1 MPYENQHAARVESPD
16 KFEKDSF
23 RSKDIAPGVRIIVGK
38 KKGSTTMST
47 QTYRFDSS
55 KFTASEAKA
64 WLKKHNISPISFEVA
79 KSEKAMNKAMI
90 KISKNLYIKV
100 LKKEF
105 NLNKAEELPT
115 KKNRNLLSEDEIR
128 KTWKAILSLDMSG
141 NKEKKIGK
149 INGIDIWLMDFNKL
163 KVEMDA
169 DTIEGTNSSVLKEK
183 HESAKKFD
191 FASVDFDIAEHERP
205 FIILHEIIE
214 KTLMDKHGLKYNPA
228 HAVANA
234 IEKEYREKYLK
245 PKSKET
251 YRI

>member
-1 MPYENQHAARVESPD
+1 MQFDNGISPSLLRYAIEIELNNSNINNDPQAASMIALSRLKENPDYYKNKYGFIEPMRKAKFTFKKVYNPES
-16 KFEKDSF
+16 
-23 RSKDIAPGVRIIVGK
+23 
-38 KKGSTTMST
+38 
-47 QTYRFDSS
+47 QTYRYKRID
-55 KFTASEAKA
+55 TPVQPRP
-64 WLKKHNISPISFEVA
+64 LH
-79 KSEKAMNKAMI
+79 
-90 KISKNLYIKV
+90 
-100 LKKEF
+100 
-105 NLNKAEELPT
+105 KAEELPT
-115 KKNRNLLSEDEIR
+115 RKNKELLFPAEIEEMWTQIN
-128 KTWKAILSLDMSG
+128 KLDMFG
-141 NKEKKIGK
+141 NTEKKIGK